1 MNKTNNRQE
10 INSVQYIQIT
20 SQQSG
25 QKILSFLS
33 RFLPDIPLSALHR
46 AIRRGEIRING
57 KRCTPFLR
65 IANRDTIRI
74 PPFTTQKQNNLPQSP
89 FFLEILHT
97 TPDFF
102 LINKPTN
109 LAVHGGTGNTISIIS
124 QLRSQFPEE
133 SFQSTPI
140 HRLDKHTSGL
150 LLVARSYIFLQKMQ
164 QLWQNNQV
172 EKKYLAWVQGSWT
185 FPQNII
191 LQDEIQKQTIG
202 KKEKMQTGQGKI
214 AQCQVN
220 CLKQEQNRSLLIIT
234 LKTGRTHQIRVQ
246 LAAHGFPIIG
256 DGKYGI
262 HAKQMFLHA
271 VSLAWEGQQFHC
283 LPQWEDEYLPPNI
296 FLKRN
301 QQKII
306 ASL

>member
-1 MNKTNNRQE
+1 MNETNSRQE
-10 INSVQYIQIT
+10 IPSVRYIQIT
-20 SQQSG
+20 SQQAG

-57 KRCTPFLR
+57 KRCKPFLR
-65 IANRDTIRI
+65 ITNRDTIRI
-74 PPFTTQKQNNLPQSP
+74 PPFATQKQSNLPPSP
-89 FFLEILHT
+89 LSLEILHT

-109 LAVHGGTGNTISIIS
+109 LAVHGGTGNTISVIS
-124 QLRSQFPEE
+124 QLRRQFPKE
-133 SFQSTPI
+133 SFQSTPV

-172 EKKYLAWVQGSWT
+172 EKKYLAWVQGNWT

-214 AQCQVN
+214 AQSQVD
-220 CLKQEQNRSLLIIT
+220 CLKQEKNRSLLIIT
-234 LKTGRTHQIRVQ
+234 LKTGRTHQIRIQ
-246 LAAHGFPIIG
+246 LASRGFPIIG
-256 DGKYGI
+256 DGKYGT
-262 HAKQMFLHA
+262 HVKHMFLHA
-271 VSLAWEGQQFHC
+271 VSLAWEDQQFYC
-283 LPQWEDEYLPPNI
+283 LPQWKDEYLPPNI
-296 FLKRN
+296 FNATNK
-301 QQKII
+301 
-306 ASL
+306 